1 MLRHNKGLE
10 ERIGRCDS
18 KEDINANDDCT
29 CIGGLEW
36 HQGRSIKK
44 RISWTDQ
51 NGSLE
56 QWLLRERHWIESRKT
71 RNNSRAV

>member
-36 HQGRSIKK
+36 HQGAKHKKEDKLDRSE
-44 RISWTDQ
+44 WVT
-51 NGSLE
+51 G
-56 QWLLRERHWIESRKT
+56 
-71 RNNSRAV
+71 AVASARTALD